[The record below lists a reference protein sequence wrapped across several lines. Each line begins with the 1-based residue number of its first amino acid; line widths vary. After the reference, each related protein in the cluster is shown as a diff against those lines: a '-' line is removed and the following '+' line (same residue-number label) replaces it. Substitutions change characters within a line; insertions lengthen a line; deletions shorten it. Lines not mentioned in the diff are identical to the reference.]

1 MTTLD
6 ALNAMDRAAFTGALA
21 GIYEH
26 SPWIAAAAHE
36 AAPFADFDALHA
48 ALAAAVAAATPE
60 QRLALLQAHPELA
73 GKEAAAGTLTAH
85 STAEQLSAGLV
96 NLDAAAK
103 AELAGL
109 NAAYRARHG
118 FPFIVAVRT
127 RTRGEIFAL
136 AAARAGRETAAER
149 DEALRQVNLIA
160 RIRLAG
166 LLGRKKA
173 KISTHVLDTAAGGPA
188 RGIPVTL
195 TRLEGGQVEMA
206 RAVTNADGRT
216 DAPLVEDD
224 VLLTGAYELRFDLRG
239 RFATGFLDEV
249 PLRFR
254 VDDPVGHYHVPLL
267 ASPWS
272 YSTYRGS

>member
-6 ALNAMDRAAFTGALA
+6 ALNAMDRAAFAAALA

-26 SPWIAAAAHE
+26 SPWVAEAAH
-36 AAPFADFDALHA
+36 AARPFADFDALHA
-48 ALAAAVAAATPE
+48 ALAAAVAAAPD
-60 QRLALLQAHPELA
+60 RHLALLQAHPELA
-73 GKEAAAGTLTAH
+73 GKEAAAGTLTTH

-96 NLDAAAK
+96 NLDAAAG

-127 RTRGEIFAL
+127 RTRGEIFTL
-136 AAARAGRETAAER
+136 AAMRAGHETAAER

-160 RIRLAG
+160 RIRLAA
-166 LLGRKKA
+166 LLGRRKA
-173 KISTHVLDTAAGGPA
+173 KLSTHVLDTAAGRPA
-188 RGIPVTL
+188 AGVPVTL
-195 TRLEGGQVEMA
+195 TRLEGKPVELA
-206 RAVTNADGRT
+206 WAVTNADGRT
-216 DAPLVEDD
+216 DAPLLETD

-254 VDDPVGHYHVPLL
+254 IDDPVGHYHVPLL